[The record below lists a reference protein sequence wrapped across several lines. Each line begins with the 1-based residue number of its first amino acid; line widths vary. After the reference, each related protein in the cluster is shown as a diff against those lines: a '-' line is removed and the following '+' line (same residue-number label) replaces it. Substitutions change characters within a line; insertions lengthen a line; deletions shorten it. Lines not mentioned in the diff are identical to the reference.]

1 MDVNTILKLID
12 AGYTK
17 AEIDALN
24 APASAE
30 ASSPAS
36 AEASS
41 PVEAPAEEKPAE
53 EKPAEAP
60 AMTGDDILQNLLA
73 EVKGLK
79 AQIQSNNI
87 KNDTMNVN
95 HAPDLTAE
103 QILASIINPKKEG

>member
-12 AGYTK
+12 AGYSK
-17 AEIDALN
+17 ADIEAMN
-24 APASAE
+24 APASTE
-30 ASSPAS
+30 AST
-36 AEASS
+36 
-41 PVEAPAEEKPAE
+41 PVEAPAEVTATAE
-53 EKPAEAP
+53 EPAEAP

-87 KNDTMNVN
+87 KTDSMNVN

>member
-17 AEIDALN
+17 ADIEAMN
-24 APASAE
+24 APASTE
-30 ASSPAS
+30 ASA
-36 AEASS
+36 

-87 KNDTMNVN
+87 KNDSMNMN

>member
-17 AEIDALN
+17 ADIEAMN
-24 APASAE
+24 TPAKAE
-30 ASSPAS
+30 ASAPA
-36 AEASS
+36 
-41 PVEAPAEEKPAE
+41 EAPAEEKPAE

-79 AQIQSNNI
+79 AQIQRNNI
-87 KNDTMNVN
+87 KSDSMNVN
-95 HAPDLTAE
+95 QSPDLTAE
-103 QILASIINPKKEG
+103 QILASVINPTERR

>member
-12 AGYTK
+12 AGYSK
-17 AEIDALN
+17 ADIEAMN
-24 APASAE
+24 SPAKAE
-30 ASSPAS
+30 ASA
-36 AEASS
+36 

-87 KNDTMNVN
+87 KTDSMNVN

>member
-17 AEIDALN
+17 ADIEAMN
-24 APASAE
+24 TPAKAEAPA
-30 ASSPAS
+30 PA
-36 AEASS
+36 
-41 PVEAPAEEKPAE
+41 EAPAEEKPAE

-79 AQIQSNNI
+79 AQIQRNNI
-87 KNDTMNVN
+87 KSDSMNVN
-95 HAPDLTAE
+95 QSPDLTAE
-103 QILASIINPKKEG
+103 QILASVINPTERR

>member
-12 AGYTK
+12 AGYSK
-17 AEIDALN
+17 ADIEAMN
-24 APASAE
+24 SPAKAE
-30 ASSPAS
+30 ASA
-36 AEASS
+36 

-87 KNDTMNVN
+87 KNDSMNVN

-103 QILASIINPKKEG
+103 QILASIIDPKKEG

>member
-17 AEIDALN
+17 ADIEAMN
-24 APASAE
+24 APASTE
-30 ASSPAS
+30 ASA
-36 AEASS
+36 
-41 PVEAPAEEKPAE
+41 PVEAPAEEE
-53 EKPAEAP
+53 SAEAP

-73 EVKGLK
+73 EVRGLK

-87 KNDTMNVN
+87 KNDSMNVN

>member
-12 AGYTK
+12 AGYSK
-17 AEIDALN
+17 ADIDAMN
-24 APASAE
+24 APAKAE
-30 ASSPAS
+30 ASA
-36 AEASS
+36 

-87 KNDTMNVN
+87 KTDSMNVN

>member
-17 AEIDALN
+17 ADI
-24 APASAE
+24 E
-30 ASSPAS
+30 AMNSPAKAEVS
-36 AEASS
+36 A

-87 KNDTMNVN
+87 KTDSMNVN
-95 HAPDLTAE
+95 HTPDLTAE

>member
-17 AEIDALN
+17 ADIEAMN
-24 APASAE
+24 TPASAE
-30 ASSPAS
+30 AST
-36 AEASS
+36 

>member
-12 AGYTK
+12 AGYSK
-17 AEIDALN
+17 ADIDAMN

-30 ASSPAS
+30 ASA
-36 AEASS
+36 
-41 PVEAPAEEKPAE
+41 PVEAEEKPAE

-87 KNDTMNVN
+87 KNDSMNVN

-103 QILASIINPKKEG
+103 QILASIINPQKEGK